1 MREGK
6 WKVIHDRKSGD
17 KPALFDFSKD
27 IGESKDLANENGEV
41 LETMLRKLNAWEKQ
55 LEEPR
60 WGPGAS
66 RKNLKKK

>member
-1 MREGK
+1 
-6 WKVIHDRKSGD
+6 
-17 KPALFDFSKD
+17 LSKD

-66 RKNLKKK
+66 RKNSKKK

>member
-6 WKVIHDRKSGD
+6 WKIIHNRNSGD
-17 KPALFDFSKD
+17 KPALFDLSKD
-27 IGESKDLANENGEV
+27 VGESRDLSNENGEV
-41 LETMLRKLNAWEKQ
+41 LKAMLRKLNVWEKQ

-66 RKNLKKK
+66 RKNSKKE